1 MNVEKIFRQ
10 VDVFSGIVLD
20 IILFES
26 KYPIMF
32 TCKKD
37 NEIYL
42 FICCMVNADIVEWIG
57 TRTDYDTLIGL
68 LENKITIRD
77 AFLNVTDKKYLVKYD
92 GLKVSCE
99 ETKAEN
105 IPDKL
110 LPSAG
115 EYMDAE
121 EGEYAEEIEVFKF
134 RNRNFEYRIQPCLGS
149 FWNLNVFS
157 ENINFSDDYF
167 NTDLRSN
174 GGISFN
180 IGEIANRNVKYA

>member
-10 VDVFSGIVLD
+10 VAAFSGIVLD
-20 IILFES
+20 KILFES
-26 KYPIMF
+26 KYPVMF

-37 NEIYL
+37 NDIYL

-57 TRTDYDTLIGL
+57 TRIDYDTLIGL

-92 GLKVSCE
+92 GLKVSYT

-121 EGEYAEEIEVFKF
+121 EGEYAEEIKIFES
-134 RNRNFEYRIQPCLGS
+134 RNKNFEYRIQPCLNS
-149 FWNLNVFS
+149 FWVLNFLV
-157 ENINFSDDYF
+157 ENINLSDDYF
-167 NTDLRSN
+167 NTDFRFS
-174 GGISFN
+174 GEISFN
-180 IGEIANRNVKYA
+180 IGEIVNRNVKYA

>member
-1 MNVEKIFRQ
+1 MNIEKIFRQ
-10 VDVFSGIVLD
+10 VDVFSGIVVD
-20 IILFES
+20 KILFES
-26 KYPIMF
+26 KYPVMF

-37 NEIYL
+37 MDIYL
-42 FICCMVNADIVEWIG
+42 FICCMVNADTVEWIG

-92 GLKVSCE
+92 GLKVFCT
-99 ETKAEN
+99 ETEAEN

-121 EGEYAEEIEVFKF
+121 KDEYAEEIKIFES
-134 RNRNFEYRIQPCLGS
+134 RNRNFEYRIQPCLSS
-149 FWNLNVFS
+149 FLFLNFFV
-157 ENINFSDDYF
+157 ENINLSDDYF
-167 NTDLRSN
+167 DTDFRVSGERS
-174 GGISFN
+174 FD
-180 IGEIANRNVKYA
+180 IGEIAKRNVKYA

>member
-10 VDVFSGIVLD
+10 VAAFSGIVLD
-20 IILFES
+20 KILFES
-26 KYPIMF
+26 KYPVMF

-37 NEIYL
+37 NDIYL

-92 GLKVSCE
+92 GLKVSYT
-99 ETKAEN
+99 ETKAES

-121 EGEYAEEIEVFKF
+121 EGEYAEEIKIFES
-134 RNRNFEYRIQPCLGS
+134 RNKNFEYRIQPCLNS
-149 FWNLNVFS
+149 FWVLNFLV
-157 ENINFSDDYF
+157 ENINLSDDYF
-167 NTDLRSN
+167 NTDFRFS
-174 GGISFN
+174 GEISFN
-180 IGEIANRNVKYA
+180 IGEIVNRNVKYA